1 MIQNKKAL
9 SGVVTTLIIIL
20 LVIVAIGIIWAVIN
34 PFIGESVEQ
43 IGTGTKCLDV
53 SVKATALVNTVD
65 TNYDVTLSRTGTG
78 DEIGGEKLVFFNASG
93 DSSSVIDFGL
103 ALDRLET
110 KTQSILEVGI
120 SNVNKIELTV
130 YFTDDSGNEQLC
142 PQSSTFNF

>member
-53 SVKATALVNTVD
+53 SVKATALVNTAGTD
-65 TNYDVTLSRTGTG
+65 YDVTLSRTGTG

-93 DSSSVIDFGL
+93 DASSVMDFGVAL
-103 ALDRLET
+103 ARLET
-110 KTQSILEVGI
+110 KTQNLEVGI
-120 SNVNKIELTV
+120 ENANKIELTV
-130 YFTDDSGNEQLC
+130 YFADDSGNEQLC